1 MAELNTVAIARLA
14 TVSGVDMKT
23 AASTTLFTCPPGKT
37 AYITHVIIR
46 EASAS
51 LAGGTSY
58 SFTGWRQTV
67 DLSSL
72 TTAGTD
78 YIVLDSNN
86 TKYTD
91 LAAAAAFQITV
102 TTGSTAA
109 CTATIDVFGML
120 A

>member
-1 MAELNTVAIARLA
+1 MPELKESGIARLA
-14 TVSGVDMKT
+14 TVTGVDMKT
-23 AASTTLFTCPPGKT
+23 AASTTLFTGPVGKT
-37 AYITHVIIR
+37 TYVTHVVIR
-46 EASAS
+46 EPSAS

-67 DLSSL
+67 DLSSM
-72 TTAGTD
+72 TTLGTD
-78 YIVLDSNN
+78 YMVLDSNN

-91 LAAAAAFQITV
+91 LAAGAAFQITV

-109 CTATIDVFGML
+109 CTATIDVFGFV

>member
-1 MAELNTVAIARLA
+1 MANLNENAITRLSTTA
-14 TVSGVDMKT
+14 GVDMKT
-23 AASTTLFTCPPGKT
+23 AASTTLYTCPTGKT
-37 AYITHVIIR
+37 AYITHVIVR
-46 EASAS
+46 ETSAS

-67 DLSSL
+67 DLSSM
-72 TTAGTD
+72 TTLATD
-78 YIVLDSNN
+78 YMVLDSNN

-91 LAAAAAFQITV
+91 LAAGTAFQITV

-109 CTATIDVFGML
+109 CTATVDVFGML